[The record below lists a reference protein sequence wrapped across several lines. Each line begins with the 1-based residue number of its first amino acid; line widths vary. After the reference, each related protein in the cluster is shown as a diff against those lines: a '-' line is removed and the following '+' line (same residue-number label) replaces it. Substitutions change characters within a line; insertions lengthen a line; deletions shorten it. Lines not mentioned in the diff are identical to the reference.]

1 MWILPGTWT
10 TICTENIG
18 APVCAARFRTPLLS
32 VHTSIRI
39 QDSLERGVSFKEALN
54 DAIRSGAGS
63 GPASKPFRTE
73 TAALGES
80 RVNLDRALQIA
91 ADLEDDELVRKL
103 RTGS

>member
-1 MWILPGTWT
+1 MRT
-10 TICTENIG
+10 TVTLDPDT
-18 APVCAARFRTPLLS
+18 AQLL
-32 VHTSIRI
+32 RRRMK
-39 QDSLERGVSFKEALN
+39 ERGVSFKEALN
-54 DAIRSGAGS
+54 DAIRAGAGS
-63 GPASKPFRTE
+63 GPAGKPFRTE